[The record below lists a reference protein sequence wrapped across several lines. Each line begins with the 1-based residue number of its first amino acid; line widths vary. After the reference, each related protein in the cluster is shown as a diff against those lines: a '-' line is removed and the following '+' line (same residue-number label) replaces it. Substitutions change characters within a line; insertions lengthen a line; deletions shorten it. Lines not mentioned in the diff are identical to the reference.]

1 MTSLRALDSSWFRQ
15 VLGQYP
21 TGVTVITAMC
31 PDGQPAGMAVG
42 SFTSV
47 SLSPPLVAFFPD
59 KSSSTWPKIGPAG
72 AFCVNVLG
80 ADQEDVCRL
89 FATKGADRFA
99 QFEWHLSESGVPILD
114 GAVAWIDCAIELVQD
129 AGDHYIVIGRVR
141 DLDLGA
147 EELPLLFYR
156 GGYGRFAPL
165 SMAAVGSDFSY
176 FLRRVDVARPDM
188 ETLAAELGLQCVAS
202 ADVHGDLVVVAT
214 AGQPVFGAAAPAGHR
229 VPLMPPIGTPLVAWA
244 PGAEVTAWKHRF
256 SKNLTPAL
264 DRHCDAMLATVR
276 QRQFSIASGGA
287 LHMELT
293 ATNEKLESA
302 PDDHELLAH
311 RREVIQQLFDSYEP
325 AILDDASVMGVRS
338 VNVPV
343 FGEDGNV
350 VFMLSL
356 FGLPERVSAT
366 ELESYAERLLV
377 TAKAVTARLH
387 GTWPR
392 PE

>member
-1 MTSLRALDSSWFRQ
+1 MTVLRAHDPSWFRQ
-15 VLGQYP
+15 ILGQYP
-21 TGVTVITAMC
+21 TGVTVITAMGT
-31 PDGQPAGMAVG
+31 DGEPAGMAVG

-59 KSSSTWPKIGPAG
+59 KSSSTWPRIRLTG

-89 FATKGADRFA
+89 FATKGVDRFA
-99 QFEWHLSESGVPILD
+99 QFKWRRGESGAPILD

-156 GGYGRFAPL
+156 GGYGRFAPF
-165 SMAAVGSDFSY
+165 SMAAVGSDFSH
-176 FLRRVDVARPDM
+176 FLRRVDVARRDM
-188 ETLAAELGLQCVAS
+188 ETIAAELGLQCVAS
-202 ADVHGDLVVVAT
+202 ADVHGDLVVLAT
-214 AGQPVFGAAAPAGHR
+214 AGQPIFGIAAPVGQR
-229 VPLMPPIGTPLVAWA
+229 VPLMPPIGVPLVAWA
-244 PGAEVTAWKHRF
+244 SDAEITAWKHRF
-256 SKNLTPAL
+256 AANLRPAI
-264 DRHCDAMLATVR
+264 DRRCDEMLATVR
-276 QRQFSIASGGA
+276 GRQFSIATGGA

-293 ATNEKLESA
+293 ATNEKLELA
-302 PDDHELLAH
+302 PGDHELLAH
-311 RREVIQQLFDSYEP
+311 RLEVVQRLFDSYEP
-325 AILDDASVMGVRS
+325 PILDDASVIGVRG
-338 VNVPV
+338 VNAPI

-356 FGLPERVSAT
+356 FGLPESASAA
-366 ELESYAERLLV
+366 EVERYAERLLV
-377 TAKAVTARLH
+377 TAKTVTARLH
-387 GTWPR
+387 GSWPP

>member
-1 MTSLRALDSSWFRQ
+1 MTSSRAQDPAWFRQ

-21 TGVTVITAMC
+21 TGVTVVTAMC
-31 PDGQPAGMAVG
+31 ADGQPAGMAVG

-59 KSSSTWPKIGPAG
+59 KSSSTWPKICPAG

-99 QFEWHLSESGVPILD
+99 QFKWHLAESGVPILD
-114 GAVAWIDCAIELVQD
+114 GAVAWIDCAVELVQD

-141 DLDLGA
+141 ELDLGA

-176 FLRRVDVARPDM
+176 FLPRIDVARPYI
-188 ETLAAELGLQCVAS
+188 EAAAAEFGVQCNVS
-202 ADVHGDLVVVAT
+202 ADVHGDLITLAT
-214 AGQPVFGAAAPAGHR
+214 AGQPDFGTAASVGGSF
-229 VPLMPPIGTPLVAWA
+229 PLMPPIGVPLVAWA
-244 PGAEVTAWKHRF
+244 DDAEVTAWKHRF
-256 SKNLTPAL
+256 STNLGPAF
-264 DRHCDAMLATVR
+264 DRRCDAMLATVR
-276 QRQFSIASGGA
+276 RRQFSIATGGA

-293 ATNEKLESA
+293 ATNEKLELT
-302 PDDHELLAH
+302 PGDRELLAH
-311 RREVIQQLFDSYEP
+311 RREVIRRLFDSYEP
-325 AILDDASVMGVRS
+325 PTLDDASVTGIRS

-343 FGEDGNV
+343 FGEHGNAV
-350 VFMLSL
+350 LMLSL
-356 FGLPERVSAT
+356 FGLPEHVSAA
-366 ELESYAERLLV
+366 EVKRYAGRLLI
-377 TAKAVTARLH
+377 TAKTVTARLH
-387 GTWPR
+387 GNWP
-392 PE
+392 PPA

>member
-1 MTSLRALDSSWFRQ
+1 MTSLHARDPSWFRQ

-31 PDGQPAGMAVG
+31 ADGQPNGMAVG

-59 KSSSTWPKIGPAG
+59 KSSTTWPKICPVG

-99 QFEWHLSESGVPILD
+99 QLKWRPGQSGAPILE

-165 SMAAVGSDFSY
+165 SMAAVGSDFSR
-176 FLRRVDVARPDM
+176 FLRRVDVARPDI
-188 ETLAAELGLQCVAS
+188 ETTAAELGLQCVAS
-202 ADVHGDLVVVAT
+202 ADVHGDLVVLAT
-214 AGQPVFGAAAPAGHR
+214 AGQPVFGVASPVGHR
-229 VPLMPPIGTPLVAWA
+229 VPLMPPIGVPLVAWA
-244 PGAEVTAWKHRF
+244 GDAEITAWKHRF
-256 SKNLTPAL
+256 SKNLRPAL
-264 DRHCDAMLATVR
+264 NRRCDAMLASVR
-276 QRQFSIASGGA
+276 RRQFSIATGGA

-293 ATNEKLESA
+293 ATNEKLELA
-302 PDDHELLAH
+302 PGDPGLLAH

-325 AILDDASVMGVRS
+325 AALDDASVLGIRS

-343 FGEDGNV
+343 FGEDGNAV
-350 VFMLSL
+350 LMLSL
-356 FGLPERVSAT
+356 FGLPERVSAA
-366 ELESYAERLLV
+366 EVRRYAERLLV
-377 TAKAVTARLH
+377 TGKRVTARLN
-387 GTWPR
+387 GNWPR